1 MATLV
6 NRSRDYVVNTRN
18 IDRARVVVVNG
29 GAREVD
35 TIELWI
41 VPQGAQ
47 PPRPTP
53 R

>member
-1 MATLV
+1 MTTETEQASSHALPH
-6 NRSRDYVVNTRN
+6 RS
-18 IDRARVVVVNG
+18 RVVVVG
-29 GAREVD
+29 GGTRDVD